1 MALVHDG
8 LWGIVNGSERAP
20 SVEEADHLAKFVA
33 RRDRALATIVLT
45 VEPSL
50 LYLIGDPEDPVVE
63 ITESIPK
70 ENLGKQVSF
79 ATKTS
84 LLTAERWGF
93 SPRPHQSHDR
103 TV

>member
-1 MALVHDG
+1 M
-8 LWGIVNGSERAP
+8 NGSERAP
-20 SVEEADHLAKFVA
+20 IDEEADHLAKFVA
-33 RRDRALATIVLT
+33 RRDQALATIVLT

-50 LYLIGDPEDPVVE
+50 LYLIGDPEDPVVVWKKLG
-63 ITESIPK
+63 SIPK

-93 SPRPHQSHDR
+93 SPR
-103 TV
+103 